1 MLEQLL
7 KQLQEGGTYRVSS
20 LARQLDVS
28 EALVMQMLA
37 DLARLGYLR
46 PVEADCQAQ
55 CSGCAEKAVC
65 TPLRSGRLWTTK

>member
-7 KQLQEGGTYRVSS
+7 GKIQQGGTYSVSV

-37 DLARLGYLR
+37 DLARMDYLR

-65 TPLRSGRLWTTK
+65 TPLRSGQLWTTK

>member
-7 KQLQEGGTYRVSS
+7 RQIQQGGTYSLSV

-37 DLARLGYLR
+37 DLARMGYLR

-55 CSGCAEKAVC
+55 CSGCADLAAC
-65 TPLRSGRLWTTK
+65 APLRPGRLWTTK

>member
-7 KQLQEGGTYRVSS
+7 RQIQQGGTYSVSV

-37 DLARLGYLR
+37 DLARMGYLR
-46 PVEADCQAQ
+46 RVEADCQAQ
-55 CSGCAEKAVC
+55 CSGCAEGAACV
-65 TPLRSGRLWTTK
+65 PHRAERLWTTK